1 MSLIRRYLT
10 IIKRQISLFS
20 TDMLDINLL
29 RNNLEEIK
37 KNLQKKGFEFDE
49 KAFARLDSKRKK
61 LQVDTESLQEKSNIL
76 AKEVAQEKNQNLK
89 DQKLED
95 AKEISTNLKE
105 VKAKLD
111 IALAELNNFLLEI
124 PNVLAEDVP
133 DGKSEEHNE
142 IIYEK
147 GTIPQF
153 SFKIKD
159 HQELGELSNGINFEE
174 SVTIAKSRFVV
185 LRKEMA
191 KLHRALAQYM
201 LDTHVENGYEEIYVP
216 YLANKNSL
224 EGTGQLPKFEEDL
237 FKISKEEMY
246 LIPTAE
252 VPVSNIYR
260 NKILN
265 SEELPFNYVAHTP
278 CFRSEAGSYGKDTK
292 GIIRQ
297 HQFDKVELVKFV
309 HPEDSEKELDTLT
322 KDAESILINLNL
334 PYRKVI
340 LCSGDTSFASS
351 KTFDLEVWFPS
362 QDTFREISSCSNFKD
377 FQSRRMKIRI
387 KQSKENIFCHTING
401 SGLAVGRTLAAIL
414 ENNQT
419 EKGSVII
426 PDVLVDYM
434 GGIKELNL
442 SR

>member
-1 MSLIRRYLT
+1 MT
-10 IIKRQISLFS
+10 IIRKQISLFS

-29 RNNLEEIK
+29 RNNLKEIK
-37 KNLQKKGFEFDE
+37 NNLQKRGFVIDVKTFE
-49 KAFARLDSKRKK
+49 RLDSERKK
-61 LQVDTESLQEKSNIL
+61 LQVETESLQERSNIL
-76 AKEVAQEKNQNLK
+76 AKEVAQEKNKNTKNHKLK
-89 DQKLED
+89 D
-95 AKEISTNLKE
+95 AKKISNNLKE
-105 VKAKLD
+105 IKTKLD
-111 IALAELNNFLLEI
+111 TALKDLNNFLLEM
-124 PNVLAEDVP
+124 PNVLSEDVP
-133 DGKSEEHNE
+133 EGKSEEDN
-142 IIYEK
+142 IVIYEK
-147 GTIPQF
+147 GTIPEF

-174 SVTIAKSRFVV
+174 SVTIAKSRFMV

-201 LDTHVENGYEEIYVP
+201 LDIHVDKGYEEIYVP
-216 YLANKNSL
+216 YLVNKNSL

-265 SEELPFNYVAHTP
+265 SEELPINYVAHTP

-309 HPEDSEKELDTLT
+309 HPEDSESEFENLT
-322 KDAESILINLNL
+322 KDAENILNSLNL

-340 LCSGDTSFASS
+340 LCSGDTGFASS

-362 QDTFREISSCSNFKD
+362 QGKYREISSCSNFGD

-387 KQSKENIFCHTING
+387 KQSKKNILCHTING
-401 SGLAVGRTLAAIL
+401 SGLAIGRTLAAIL

-426 PDVLVDYM
+426 PEVLVDYM

>member
-1 MSLIRRYLT
+1 
-10 IIKRQISLFS
+10 
-20 TDMLDINLL
+20 MLDINLL
-29 RNNLEEIK
+29 RNNFEEIK
-37 KNLQKKGFEFDE
+37 KNLQKKGFELDE
-49 KAFARLDSKRKK
+49 KTFERLDSERKR
-61 LQVDTESLQEKSNIL
+61 LQIDTESLQEKSNIL
-76 AKEVAQEKNQNLK
+76 AKEVAQEKNQASK
-89 DQKLED
+89 DQKLKD
-95 AKEISTNLKE
+95 AKKISTDLKE

-111 IALAELNNFLLEI
+111 TALEELNNFLLEI
-124 PNVLAEDVP
+124 PNVLSEDVP
-133 DGKSEEHNE
+133 DGKSEENNQ

-147 GTIPQF
+147 GTIPEF

-185 LRKEMA
+185 LRKEIA
-191 KLHRALAQYM
+191 KLHRALVQYM
-201 LDTHVENGYEEIYVP
+201 LDVHIENGYEEIYVP
-216 YLANKNSL
+216 YLVNKNSL
-224 EGTGQLPKFEEDL
+224 VGTGQLPKFEEDL
-237 FKISKEEMY
+237 FKISNEEMY

-252 VPVSNIYR
+252 VPVSNIHR

-265 SEELPFNYVAHTP
+265 SEELPINFVAHTP

-309 HPEDSEKELDTLT
+309 HPEDSENELDKLT
-322 KDAESILINLNL
+322 NDAESILNNLNL

-340 LCSGDTSFASS
+340 LCSGDTGFASS

-362 QDTFREISSCSNFKD
+362 QKTYREISSCSNFRD

-387 KQSKENIFCHTING
+387 KQSKGNIFCHTING
-401 SGLAVGRTLAAIL
+401 SGLAIGRTLAAIL

-419 EKGSVII
+419 EQGSVII
-426 PDVLVDYM
+426 PEVLVNYM
-434 GGIKELNL
+434 GGTKELNL
-442 SR
+442 PR

>member
-1 MSLIRRYLT
+1 
-10 IIKRQISLFS
+10 
-20 TDMLDINLL
+20 MLDINLL
-29 RNNLEEIK
+29 RNNFEEIK
-37 KNLQKKGFEFDE
+37 KNLQKKGFDFDV
-49 KAFARLDSKRKK
+49 KAFEKLDLERKK

-76 AKEVAQEKNQNLK
+76 AKEVSQERNQTLK
-89 DQKLED
+89 DQKLKD
-95 AKEISTNLKE
+95 AKKISTDLKE

-111 IALAELNNFLLEI
+111 TALAELNNFLLEI

-133 DGKSEEHNE
+133 EGKSEENNQ

-147 GTIPQF
+147 GTIPEF
-153 SFKIKD
+153 SFKVRD

-174 SVTIAKSRFVV
+174 SVTIAKSRFMV
-185 LRKEMA
+185 LRKEIA
-191 KLHRALAQYM
+191 KLHRALTQYM
-201 LDTHVENGYEEIYVP
+201 LDIHVENGYEEIYVP
-216 YLANKNSL
+216 YLVNKNSL
-224 EGTGQLPKFEEDL
+224 IGTGQLPKFEEDL
-237 FKISKEEMY
+237 FKISNEEMY

-252 VPVSNIYR
+252 VPVSNIFR

-265 SEELPFNYVAHTP
+265 SEELPITFVAHTP

-309 HPEDSEKELDTLT
+309 HPEDSENELNELT
-322 KDAESILINLNL
+322 NDAENILNNLNL

-340 LCSGDTSFASS
+340 LCSGDTGFASS

-362 QDTFREISSCSNFKD
+362 QKTYREISSCSNFRD

-401 SGLAVGRTLAAIL
+401 SGLAIGRTLAAIL

-419 EKGSVII
+419 EQGTIII
-426 PDVLVDYM
+426 PEVLVDYM
-434 GGIKELNL
+434 GGTKELNL

>member
-1 MSLIRRYLT
+1 
-10 IIKRQISLFS
+10 
-20 TDMLDINLL
+20 MLDINLL
-29 RNNLEEIK
+29 RNNLEEIR
-37 KNLQKKGFEFDE
+37 KNLQRRGFDLDVKLFES
-49 KAFARLDSKRKK
+49 LDSERKR
-61 LQVDTESLQEKSNIL
+61 LQVETESLQEKSNIV
-76 AKEVAQEKNQNLK
+76 AKEIAQEKNNNTK
-89 DQKLED
+89 NRNLED
-95 AKEISTNLKE
+95 AKKISNDLK
-105 VKAKLD
+105 KIKTKLD
-111 IALAELNNFLLEI
+111 KALIDLNNFLLEI
-124 PNVLAEDVP
+124 PNVLSKDVP
-133 DGKSEEHNE
+133 EGNSEENNKV
-142 IIYEK
+142 IYEK
-147 GTIPQF
+147 GTIPEF

-185 LRKEMA
+185 MRKEMA

-216 YLANKNSL
+216 YLVNKNSL

-309 HPEDSEKELDTLT
+309 HPEDSEAELDKLT
-322 KDAESILINLNL
+322 KDAERILNNLNL
-334 PYRKVI
+334 PYRKII
-340 LCSGDTSFASS
+340 LCSGDTGFASS

-362 QDTFREISSCSNFKD
+362 QKTYREISSCSNFRD

-387 KQSKENIFCHTING
+387 KQSKENILCHTING

-419 EKGSVII
+419 EQGSVVI

-434 GGIKELNL
+434 GGTKELNL

>member
-1 MSLIRRYLT
+1 
-10 IIKRQISLFS
+10 
-20 TDMLDINLL
+20 MLDINLL
-29 RNNLEEIK
+29 RNNLEGIQ
-37 KNLQKKGFEFDE
+37 KNLQKRGFDLDVKSFES
-49 KAFARLDSKRKK
+49 LDSERKR
-61 LQVDTESLQEKSNIL
+61 LQVETESLQEKSNIV
-76 AKEVAQEKNQNLK
+76 AKEIAQEKNKNTK
-89 DQKLED
+89 NRKLED
-95 AKEISTNLKE
+95 AKKISNDLK
-105 VKAKLD
+105 KIKTKLD
-111 IALAELNNFLLEI
+111 KALIDLNNFLLEI
-124 PNVLAEDVP
+124 PNVLSKDVP
-133 DGKSEEHNE
+133 EGNSEENNKV
-142 IIYEK
+142 IYEK
-147 GTIPQF
+147 GTIPEF

-185 LRKEMA
+185 MRKEMA

-216 YLANKNSL
+216 YLVNKNSL

-340 LCSGDTSFASS
+340 LCSGDTGFASS

-362 QDTFREISSCSNFKD
+362 QDTYREISSCSNFKD

>member
-1 MSLIRRYLT
+1 
-10 IIKRQISLFS
+10 
-20 TDMLDINLL
+20 MLDINLL

-37 KNLQKKGFEFDE
+37 NNLQKKGFDFDE
-49 KAFARLDSKRKK
+49 KSFEKLDSDRKK
-61 LQVDTESLQEKSNIL
+61 LQIDTESLQEKSNLL
-76 AKEVAQEKNQNLK
+76 AKEIAQEKNQALK
-89 DQKLED
+89 DQRLKE
-95 AKEISTNLKE
+95 AKKISTDLKE
-105 VKAKLD
+105 VKTKLD
-111 IALAELNNFLLEI
+111 STLEELNNFLLEI
-124 PNVLAEDVP
+124 PNVLSEDVP
-133 DGKSEEHNE
+133 VGKSEENNQ

-147 GTIPQF
+147 GAIPEF

-185 LRKEMA
+185 LRKEIA
-191 KLHRALAQYM
+191 KLHRSLVQYM
-201 LDTHVENGYEEIYVP
+201 LDIHVENGYEEIYVP
-216 YLANKNSL
+216 YLVNKNSL
-224 EGTGQLPKFEEDL
+224 VGTGQLPKFEEDL
-237 FKISKEEMY
+237 FKISNEEMY

-265 SEELPFNYVAHTP
+265 SEELPIKFVAHTP

-309 HPEDSEKELDTLT
+309 HPEDSENELDKLT
-322 KDAESILINLNL
+322 NDAESILNNLNL

-340 LCSGDTSFASS
+340 LCSGDTGFASS

-362 QDTFREISSCSNFKD
+362 QKTYREISSCSNFRD
-377 FQSRRMKIRI
+377 FQCRRMKIRI

-401 SGLAVGRTLAAIL
+401 SGLAIGRTLAAIL

-419 EKGSVII
+419 EHGSVTI
-426 PDVLVDYM
+426 PEVLVDYM
-434 GGIKELNL
+434 GGTKELNL

>member
-1 MSLIRRYLT
+1 
-10 IIKRQISLFS
+10 
-20 TDMLDINLL
+20 MLDINLL
-29 RNNLEEIK
+29 RNNLEGIQ
-37 KNLQKKGFEFDE
+37 KNLQKRGFDLDVKSFES
-49 KAFARLDSKRKK
+49 LDSERKR
-61 LQVDTESLQEKSNIL
+61 LQVETESLQEKSNIV
-76 AKEVAQEKNQNLK
+76 AKEIAQEKNKNTK
-89 DQKLED
+89 NRNLED
-95 AKEISTNLKE
+95 AKKISNDLK
-105 VKAKLD
+105 KIKTKLD
-111 IALAELNNFLLEI
+111 KALIDLNNFLLEI
-124 PNVLAEDVP
+124 PNVLSKDVP
-133 DGKSEEHNE
+133 EGNSEENNKV
-142 IIYEK
+142 IYEK
-147 GTIPQF
+147 GTIPEF

-185 LRKEMA
+185 MRKEMA

-216 YLANKNSL
+216 YLVNKNSL

-340 LCSGDTSFASS
+340 LCSGDTGFASS

-362 QDTFREISSCSNFKD
+362 QDTYREISSCSNFKD

>member
-1 MSLIRRYLT
+1 MT
-10 IIKRQISLFS
+10 IIKRQFSLSS

-29 RNNLEEIK
+29 RNNFKEIK

-49 KAFARLDSKRKK
+49 KTFESLDSERKR
-61 LQVDTESLQEKSNIL
+61 LQIDTESLQEKSNIL
-76 AKEVAQEKNQNLK
+76 AKEVAQEKDQDLK
-89 DQKLED
+89 DQKLKD
-95 AKEISTNLKE
+95 AKKISTDLKE

-111 IALAELNNFLLEI
+111 SALEELNNFLLEI
-124 PNVLAEDVP
+124 PNVLSEDVP
-133 DGKSEEHNE
+133 DGKSEENNQ

-147 GTIPQF
+147 GSIPEF

-185 LRKEMA
+185 LRKQIA
-191 KLHRALAQYM
+191 KLHRALVQYM
-201 LDTHVENGYEEIYVP
+201 LDVHIENGYEEIYVP
-216 YLANKNSL
+216 YLVNKNSL
-224 EGTGQLPKFEEDL
+224 VGTGQLPKFEEDL
-237 FKISKEEMY
+237 FKISNEEMY

-252 VPVSNIYR
+252 VPVSNVYR

-265 SEELPFNYVAHTP
+265 SEELPINFVAHTP

-309 HPEDSEKELDTLT
+309 HPEDSENELDKLT
-322 KDAESILINLNL
+322 KDAESILNNLNL

-340 LCSGDTSFASS
+340 LCSGDTGFASS

-362 QDTFREISSCSNFKD
+362 QKTYREISSCSNFRD

-401 SGLAVGRTLAAIL
+401 SGLAIGRTLAAIL

-419 EKGSVII
+419 EQGSVII
-426 PDVLVDYM
+426 PEVLVNYM
-434 GGIKELNL
+434 GGTKELNL

>member
-1 MSLIRRYLT
+1 
-10 IIKRQISLFS
+10 
-20 TDMLDINLL
+20 MLDINLL
-29 RNNLEEIK
+29 RNNFKEIK
-37 KNLQKKGFEFDE
+37 TNLQKKGFDFNIKGFE
-49 KAFARLDSKRKK
+49 KLDSKRKK
-61 LQVDTESLQEKSNIL
+61 LQIESESLQEKSNIL
-76 AKEVAQEKNQNLK
+76 AKEVAQEKSQATKNQILK
-89 DQKLED
+89 DAKKISTDLKKIKLKLDKALED
-95 AKEISTNLKE
+95 
-105 VKAKLD
+105 
-111 IALAELNNFLLEI
+111 LNNFLLEI
-124 PNVLAEDVP
+124 PNVLSEDVP
-133 DGKSEEHNE
+133 EGKSEENNQ

-147 GTIPQF
+147 GSIPEF

-185 LRKEMA
+185 LRKEIA

-201 LDTHVENGYEEIYVP
+201 LDVHVEKGYEEIYVP
-216 YLANKNSL
+216 YLVNKKSL

-237 FKISKEEMY
+237 FKISNEEMY

-265 SEELPFNYVAHTP
+265 SSELPINYVAHTP

-309 HPEDSEKELDTLT
+309 HPEDSENELNKLT
-322 KDAESILINLNL
+322 NDAESILNNLNL

-340 LCSGDTSFASS
+340 LCSGDTGFASS

-362 QDTFREISSCSNFKD
+362 QKTYREISSCSNFRD

-401 SGLAVGRTLAAIL
+401 SGLAIGRTLAAIL
-414 ENNQT
+414 ENYQT
-419 EKGSVII
+419 DQGSVVV
-426 PDVLVDYM
+426 PEVLVDYM

>member
-1 MSLIRRYLT
+1 
-10 IIKRQISLFS
+10 
-20 TDMLDINLL
+20 MLDINLL
-29 RNNLEEIK
+29 RNNLKEIK
-37 KNLQKKGFEFDE
+37 NNLQKRGFVIDVKTFE
-49 KAFARLDSKRKK
+49 RLDSERKK
-61 LQVDTESLQEKSNIL
+61 LQVETESLQERSNIL
-76 AKEVAQEKNQNLK
+76 AKEVAQEKNKNTKNHKLK
-89 DQKLED
+89 D
-95 AKEISTNLKE
+95 AKKISNNLKE
-105 VKAKLD
+105 IKTKLD
-111 IALAELNNFLLEI
+111 TALKDLNNFLLEM
-124 PNVLAEDVP
+124 PNVLSEDVP
-133 DGKSEEHNE
+133 EGKSEENN
-142 IIYEK
+142 IVIYEK
-147 GTIPQF
+147 GTIPEF

-174 SVTIAKSRFVV
+174 SVTIAKSRFMV

-201 LDTHVENGYEEIYVP
+201 LDIHVEKGYEEIYVP
-216 YLANKNSL
+216 YLVNKNSL

-265 SEELPFNYVAHTP
+265 SEELPINYVAHTP

-309 HPEDSEKELDTLT
+309 HPEDSESEFENLT
-322 KDAESILINLNL
+322 KDAENILNSLNL

-340 LCSGDTSFASS
+340 LCSGDTGFASS

-362 QDTFREISSCSNFKD
+362 QGKYREISSCSNFGD

-387 KQSKENIFCHTING
+387 KQSKENILCHTING
-401 SGLAVGRTLAAIL
+401 SGLAIGRTLAAIL

-426 PDVLVDYM
+426 PEVLVDYM

>member
-1 MSLIRRYLT
+1 MT
-10 IIKRQISLFS
+10 IIRKQISLFS

-29 RNNLEEIK
+29 RNNLKEIK
-37 KNLQKKGFEFDE
+37 NNLQKRGFVIDVKTFE
-49 KAFARLDSKRKK
+49 RLDSERKK
-61 LQVDTESLQEKSNIL
+61 LQVETESLQERSNIL
-76 AKEVAQEKNQNLK
+76 AKEVAQEKNKNTKNHKLK
-89 DQKLED
+89 D
-95 AKEISTNLKE
+95 AKKISNNLKE
-105 VKAKLD
+105 IKTKLD
-111 IALAELNNFLLEI
+111 TALKDLNNFLLEM
-124 PNVLAEDVP
+124 PNVLSEDVP
-133 DGKSEEHNE
+133 EGKSEEDN
-142 IIYEK
+142 IVIYEK
-147 GTIPQF
+147 GTIPEF

-174 SVTIAKSRFVV
+174 SVTIAKSRFMV

-201 LDTHVENGYEEIYVP
+201 LDIHVDKGYEEIYVP
-216 YLANKNSL
+216 YLVNKNSL

-265 SEELPFNYVAHTP
+265 SEELPINYVAHTP

-309 HPEDSEKELDTLT
+309 HPEDSESEFENLT
-322 KDAESILINLNL
+322 KDAEDILNSLNL

-340 LCSGDTSFASS
+340 LCSGDTGFASS

-362 QDTFREISSCSNFKD
+362 QGKYREISSCSNFGD

-387 KQSKENIFCHTING
+387 KQSKENILCHTING
-401 SGLAVGRTLAAIL
+401 SGLAIGRTLAAIL

-426 PDVLVDYM
+426 PEVLVDYM

>member
-1 MSLIRRYLT
+1 
-10 IIKRQISLFS
+10 
-20 TDMLDINLL
+20 MLDINLL
-29 RNNLEEIK
+29 RNNLEEIR
-37 KNLQKKGFEFDE
+37 KNLQKRGFDLDVKLFES
-49 KAFARLDSKRKK
+49 LDSEIKK
-61 LQVDTESLQEKSNIL
+61 LQVETESLQEKSNIV
-76 AKEVAQEKNQNLK
+76 AKEIAQEKNKNTK
-89 DQKLED
+89 NRNLED
-95 AKEISTNLKE
+95 AKKISNDLK
-105 VKAKLD
+105 KIKTKLD
-111 IALAELNNFLLEI
+111 KALIDLNNFLLEI
-124 PNVLAEDVP
+124 PNVLSKDVP
-133 DGKSEEHNE
+133 EGNSEENNKV
-142 IIYEK
+142 IYEK
-147 GTIPQF
+147 GTIPEF

-185 LRKEMA
+185 MRKEMA

-216 YLANKNSL
+216 YLVNKNSL

-340 LCSGDTSFASS
+340 LCSGDTGFASS

-362 QDTFREISSCSNFKD
+362 QDTYREISSCSNFKD
-377 FQSRRMKIRI
+377 FQSRRMKIKI

-419 EKGSVII
+419 EKGTVII
-426 PDVLVDYM
+426 PEVLVDYM

>member
-1 MSLIRRYLT
+1 
-10 IIKRQISLFS
+10 
-20 TDMLDINLL
+20 MLDINLL
-29 RNNLEEIK
+29 RNNLEEIR
-37 KNLQKKGFEFDE
+37 KNLQRRGFDLDVKLFES
-49 KAFARLDSKRKK
+49 LDSERKR
-61 LQVDTESLQEKSNIL
+61 LQVETESLQEKSNIV
-76 AKEVAQEKNQNLK
+76 AKEIAQEKNKNTK
-89 DQKLED
+89 NRNLED
-95 AKEISTNLKE
+95 AKKISNDLK
-105 VKAKLD
+105 KIKTKLD
-111 IALAELNNFLLEI
+111 KALIDLNNFLLEI
-124 PNVLAEDVP
+124 PNVLSKDVP
-133 DGKSEEHNE
+133 EGNSEENNKV
-142 IIYEK
+142 IYEK
-147 GTIPQF
+147 GTIPEF

-185 LRKEMA
+185 MRKEMA

-201 LDTHVENGYEEIYVP
+201 MDTHVENGYEEIYVP
-216 YLANKNSL
+216 YLVNKNSL

-322 KDAESILINLNL
+322 NDAESILINLNL

-340 LCSGDTSFASS
+340 LCSGDTGFASS

-362 QDTFREISSCSNFKD
+362 QDTYREISSCSNFKD

-419 EKGSVII
+419 EKGTVII
-426 PDVLVDYM
+426 PEVLVDYM

>member
-1 MSLIRRYLT
+1 MTIIRR
-10 IIKRQISLFS
+10 QFSLFS

-29 RNNLEEIK
+29 RNNFEEIK
-37 KNLQKKGFEFDE
+37 NNLQKKGFELDQKTFE
-49 KAFARLDSKRKK
+49 RLDSERKK
-61 LQVDTESLQEKSNIL
+61 LQIDTESLQEKSNIL
-76 AKEVAQEKNQNLK
+76 AKEVAQEKNQALK
-89 DQKLED
+89 DQKLKD
-95 AKEISTNLKE
+95 AKKISTDLKE

-111 IALAELNNFLLEI
+111 AALEKLNDFLLEI
-124 PNVLAEDVP
+124 PNVLSEDVP
-133 DGKSEEHNE
+133 EGKSEENNQ

-147 GTIPQF
+147 GTIPEF

-174 SVTIAKSRFVV
+174 SVSIAKSRFVV
-185 LRKEMA
+185 LRKEIA
-191 KLHRALAQYM
+191 KLHRVLVQYM
-201 LDTHVENGYEEIYVP
+201 LDVHIENGYEEIYVP
-216 YLANKNSL
+216 YLVNKNSL
-224 EGTGQLPKFEEDL
+224 VGTGQLPKFEEDL
-237 FKISKEEMY
+237 FKISNEEMY

-265 SEELPFNYVAHTP
+265 SEELPISFVAHTP

-309 HPEDSEKELDTLT
+309 HPEDSDNELDKLT
-322 KDAESILINLNL
+322 NDAESILNNLNL

-340 LCSGDTSFASS
+340 LCSGDTGFASS

-362 QDTFREISSCSNFKD
+362 QKTYREISSCSNFRD

-387 KQSKENIFCHTING
+387 KQSKGNIFCHTING
-401 SGLAVGRTLAAIL
+401 SGLAIGRTLAAIL

-419 EKGSVII
+419 EQGSVII
-426 PDVLVDYM
+426 PEVLVNYM
-434 GGIKELNL
+434 GGTKELNL
-442 SR
+442 PR

>member
-174 SVTIAKSRFVV
+174 SVTITKSRFMV
-185 LRKEMA
+185 LR
-191 KLHRALAQYM
+191 
-201 LDTHVENGYEEIYVP
+201 
-216 YLANKNSL
+216 
-224 EGTGQLPKFEEDL
+224 
-237 FKISKEEMY
+237 
-246 LIPTAE
+246 
-252 VPVSNIYR
+252 
-260 NKILN
+260 
-265 SEELPFNYVAHTP
+265 
-278 CFRSEAGSYGKDTK
+278 
-292 GIIRQ
+292 
-297 HQFDKVELVKFV
+297 
-309 HPEDSEKELDTLT
+309 
-322 KDAESILINLNL
+322 
-334 PYRKVI
+334 
-340 LCSGDTSFASS
+340 
-351 KTFDLEVWFPS
+351 
-362 QDTFREISSCSNFKD
+362 
-377 FQSRRMKIRI
+377 
-387 KQSKENIFCHTING
+387 
-401 SGLAVGRTLAAIL
+401 
-414 ENNQT
+414 
-419 EKGSVII
+419 
-426 PDVLVDYM
+426 
-434 GGIKELNL
+434 
-442 SR
+442 

>member
-1 MSLIRRYLT
+1 
-10 IIKRQISLFS
+10 
-20 TDMLDINLL
+20 MLDINLL
-29 RNNLEEIK
+29 RNNLEGIQ
-37 KNLQKKGFEFDE
+37 KNLQKRGFDLDVKSFES
-49 KAFARLDSKRKK
+49 LDSERKR
-61 LQVDTESLQEKSNIL
+61 LQVETESLQEKSNIV
-76 AKEVAQEKNQNLK
+76 AKEIAQEKNKNTK
-89 DQKLED
+89 NRKLED
-95 AKEISTNLKE
+95 AKKISNDLK
-105 VKAKLD
+105 KIKTKLD
-111 IALAELNNFLLEI
+111 KALIDLNNFLLEI
-124 PNVLAEDVP
+124 PNVLSKDVP
-133 DGKSEEHNE
+133 EGNSEENNKV
-142 IIYEK
+142 IYEK
-147 GTIPQF
+147 GTIPEF

-185 LRKEMA
+185 MRKEMA

-216 YLANKNSL
+216 YLVNKNSL

-252 VPVSNIYR
+252 VPISNIYR

-340 LCSGDTSFASS
+340 LCSGDTGFASS

-362 QDTFREISSCSNFKD
+362 QDTYREISSCSNFKD

>member
-1 MSLIRRYLT
+1 
-10 IIKRQISLFS
+10 
-20 TDMLDINLL
+20 MLDINLL
-29 RNNLEEIK
+29 RNNLEEIR
-37 KNLQKKGFEFDE
+37 KNLQKRGFDLDVKLFES
-49 KAFARLDSKRKK
+49 LDSERKR
-61 LQVDTESLQEKSNIL
+61 LQVETESLQEKSNIV
-76 AKEVAQEKNQNLK
+76 AKEIAQEKNKNTK
-89 DQKLED
+89 NRNLED
-95 AKEISTNLKE
+95 AKKISNDLK
-105 VKAKLD
+105 KINTKLD
-111 IALAELNNFLLEI
+111 KALIDLNNFLLEI
-124 PNVLAEDVP
+124 PNVLSNDVP
-133 DGKSEEHNE
+133 EGNSEENNKV
-142 IIYEK
+142 IYEK
-147 GTIPQF
+147 GTIPEF

-185 LRKEMA
+185 MRKEMA

-216 YLANKNSL
+216 YLVNKNSL